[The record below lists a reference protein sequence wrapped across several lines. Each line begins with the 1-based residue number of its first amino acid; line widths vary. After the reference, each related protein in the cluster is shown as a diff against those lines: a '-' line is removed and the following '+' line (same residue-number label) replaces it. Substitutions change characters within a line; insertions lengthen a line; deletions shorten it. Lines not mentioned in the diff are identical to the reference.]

1 MVLIN
6 LSTSTLQRGLV
17 ILAIFLTSLF
27 SYWILAASA
36 QLIKGLGQ
44 TGINV
49 LTRLMG
55 LLLAVISVQFVIDG
69 IKAAFLQTLP

>member
-1 MVLIN
+1 VL
-6 LSTSTLQRGLV
+6 GL
-17 ILAIFLTSLF
+17 
-27 SYWILAASA
+27 
-36 QLIKGLGQ
+36 LGQ

-69 IKAAFLQTLP
+69 IKEVFLQITSGK

>member
-1 MVLIN
+1 M
-6 LSTSTLQRGLV
+6 
-17 ILAIFLTSLF
+17 
-27 SYWILAASA
+27 
-36 QLIKGLGQ
+36 KGLGQ

-69 IKAAFLQTLP
+69 IKAAFLQAHP